1 MCPPICVLPIC
12 VSPSHLHP
20 SALKTRSALLLL
32 TNLLTWWSLADVLP
46 ELASFLKIP
55 SCLGTSWGLDV
66 VFAAPESAWDGERSR
81 CLTCRTL
88 ETPCKLLWCF
98 HERAIVCSS
107 NAFSVFSSFS
117 DTPPS
122 DWILPRKTKR
132 SLLSWPGPPKHPNSI
147 NFSINH

>member
-1 MCPPICVLPIC
+1 MCPPICGSPIC

-46 ELASFLKIP
+46 KLASYLKIP

-81 CLTCRTL
+81 CLTYRTL

-107 NAFSVFSSFS
+107 DAFSVFSSFS

-132 SLLSWPGPPKHPNSI
+132 SLLSWPGPPQHPNSI